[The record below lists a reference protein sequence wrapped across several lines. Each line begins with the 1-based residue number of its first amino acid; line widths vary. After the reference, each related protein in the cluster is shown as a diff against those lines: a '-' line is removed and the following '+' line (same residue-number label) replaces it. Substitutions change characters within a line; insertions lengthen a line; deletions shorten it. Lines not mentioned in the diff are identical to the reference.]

1 MTALHNKEFY
11 VLNATPA
18 GLAQIWMVPL
28 TLVCTRCSQ
37 KGAKK
42 QTAMEKVSIGD
53 FFFPKPM
60 HLTIG
65 LCPQL

>member
-11 VLNATPA
+11 VLNVTPA

-28 TLVCTRCSQ
+28 TLVCTRCLQ

-42 QTAMEKVSIGD
+42 CIAMEKVSIGD
-53 FFFPKPM
+53 FLPKPM
-60 HLTIG
+60 HLAIG
-65 LCPQL
+65 LCLQL

>member
-53 FFFPKPM
+53 FFP
-60 HLTIG
+60 
-65 LCPQL
+65 